1 MQNLKKHKKEK
12 TDTICEHTCANCSCQ
27 NVLFLCIFHFWVF
40 CTFQFFSE
48 MFLIGIKKRTKYES
62 NKNQKQQEEENK
74 MQSNK
79 KSNMMIQ
86 NKARQQAEKQKQNN
100 ILKQKQTER

>member
-1 MQNLKKHKKEK
+1 
-12 TDTICEHTCANCSCQ
+12 
-27 NVLFLCIFHFWVF
+27 
-40 CTFQFFSE
+40 
-48 MFLIGIKKRTKYES
+48 
-62 NKNQKQQEEENK
+62 

-100 ILKQKQTER
+100 ILKQKNKTER